1 MLDQTGEQ
9 KEFYKTYK
17 GLKYNITSGDKET
30 IDASGFFGPKHLR
43 KEN

>member
-17 GLKYNITSGDKET
+17 ELKYKISGGDKEI
-30 IDASGFFGPKHLR
+30 IDASGFFGPKFL
-43 KEN
+43 KK